1 MWNKFF
7 NLFTILTLF
16 SLLIA
21 PLGRASAQESGP
33 FAKKMPLR
41 PTGNTSASPAPSAP
55 PALSRESATPGASD
69 VLTITGN
76 LVPDPSFEASYG
88 NETIWGQESTNF
100 GSPLCIVADCNEIG
114 VPPPGPRTG
123 NVWAWLGGID
133 FTQPGRVSPEVS
145 QVYQDVTFPGC
156 GGATLQFYL
165 WIEANSG
172 SAADDVLLV
181 GIDGIAIFEVNATQ
195 ASSYSS
201 YKLVSLDVSKYADGG
216 VHFLQFYS
224 SVSDQIVSFHVDDVS
239 LTGCPAISGN
249 AGVAGATINYTG
261 GSTTANGSGNYS
273 FDVPPGWSGT
283 VTPSRQCYKFT
294 PANRSYNNVR
304 TNQTAQNYTA
314 AVGPACAAIAVRIK
328 GVLQGGT
335 RLVPKNNTV
344 GLSFPVNSG
353 PVIVNS
359 TNGVPFVASQRVIFP
374 KGGNNPTFFSEM
386 MGLPANIVGA
396 RYSFPAYDNTNFNSQ
411 LRIANVGNATAT
423 VRLFIKGS
431 EKTSGCT
438 PSNSPFTLAKGT
450 TIQVSC
456 AANDGPV
463 VLQSSGPPIIA
474 SLRVVPKSNNG
485 SFSEIMGLPQNQ
497 VSPSYFFPWYNN
509 VGLNTQLRVANVGA
523 ATTTVTVTIGGV
535 VRGSCNLAPNTS
547 CRVGFASV
555 NTGPVR
561 VASSGGVPIVASM
574 RILFPKSGVAP
585 FTGFSEVMGLPQS
598 QLGATYHFPWHNNA
612 TLDTQLRVAN
622 LSAMPASV
630 QVFIGGQEV
639 AGSPFTLAAGASTSK
654 NFAGINKG
662 PVKVVSNRVI
672 LASLRFLFPKNS
684 NTPTFVS
691 EVMGLPQSRLT
702 TSYYFPWFDNVSL
715 DAQLRV
721 GVP

>member
-16 SLLIA
+16 SLVIA
-21 PLGRASAQESGP
+21 PVGRVSAQESGSV
-33 FAKKMPLR
+33 AKKMPFHQ
-41 PTGNTSASPAPSAP
+41 TGEQLAN
-55 PALSRESATPGASD
+55 LKESTRPGASGPQ
-69 VLTITGN
+69 VITGN
-76 LVPDPSFEASYG
+76 LVQDPSFEASVES
-88 NETIWGQESTNF
+88 ETFWGQFSSNF
-100 GSPLCIVADCNEIG
+100 ATPLCTFSDCG
-114 VPPPGPRTG
+114 GPGGIFQPHTG
-123 NVWAWLGGID
+123 NVWGWFGGIN
-133 FTQPGRVSPEVS
+133 FSNPGVVNPSEDDMW
-145 QVYQDVTFPGC
+145 QNVTFPSC
-156 GGATLQFYL
+156 GGATLEFYFR
-165 WIEANSG
+165 IPGAQEG
-172 SAADDVLLV
+172 ADENDRFTVF
-181 GIDGIAIFEVNATQ
+181 IDGINVWSANATQ
-195 ASSYSS
+195 TSIYPSYT
-201 YKLVSLDVSKYADGG
+201 LIRVDVSQFANGA
-216 VHFLQFYS
+216 VHLLEFYS
-224 SVSDQIVSFHVDDVS
+224 VISDQNTNFFLDDVS

-261 GSTTANGSGNYS
+261 GSTIANGSGNYS
-273 FDVPPGWSGT
+273 FDVLPGWSGT
-283 VTPSRQCYKFT
+283 VTPSRQCYQFT

-304 TNQTAQNYTA
+304 TNQPAQNYTA

-335 RLVPKNNTV
+335 RLVPKNNTI

-374 KGGNNPTFFSEM
+374 KGGNPTFFSEM

-411 LRIANVGNATAT
+411 LRVANVGNATAT

-555 NTGPVR
+555 NTGPVQ
-561 VASSGGVPIVASM
+561 VTSSGGVPIVASM

-585 FTGFSEVMGLPQS
+585 FTGFSEIMGLPQS
-598 QLGATYHFPWHNNA
+598 QLGTTYHFPWHNNA
-612 TLDTQLRVAN
+612 NLDTQLRVAN

-691 EVMGLPQSRLT
+691 EVMGLPQNRLT

-715 DAQLRV
+715 DTQLRA

>member
-1 MWNKFF
+1 MWKKFL

-16 SLLIA
+16 SLVIA
-21 PLGRASAQESGP
+21 PVGRVSAQESGSV
-33 FAKKMPLR
+33 AKKMPFHQ
-41 PTGNTSASPAPSAP
+41 TGEQLAN
-55 PALSRESATPGASD
+55 LKESTRPGASGPQA
-69 VLTITGN
+69 ITGN
-76 LVPDPSFEASYG
+76 LVQDPSLEASV
-88 NETIWGQESTNF
+88 NSETFWEQFSTNY
-100 GSPLCIVADCNEIG
+100 GSPVCTIAGCGDGGGIFA
-114 VPPPGPRTG
+114 PRTG
-123 NVWAWLGGID
+123 NVWGWFGGVD
-133 FTQPGRVSPEVS
+133 FSAPNTINPEES
-145 QVYQDVTFPGC
+145 AIWQHIAFPGC
-156 GGATLQFYL
+156 GGATLEFYF
-165 WIEANSG
+165 WIPGAQPG
-172 SAADDVLLV
+172 ADQNDRFGVF
-181 GIDGIAIFEVNATQ
+181 IDGINVFSANATQ
-195 ASSYSS
+195 TSLYPSYT
-201 YKLVSLDVSKYADGG
+201 LRRIDVSAFADGAT
-216 VHFLQFYS
+216 HLLEFYS
-224 SVSDQIVSFHVDDVS
+224 NISDQNTNFFLDDVS

-314 AVGPACAAIAVRIK
+314 AVSPACAAIAVRIK

-335 RLVPKNNTV
+335 RLVPKNNTI

-353 PVIVNS
+353 PVIMNS

-374 KGGNNPTFFSEM
+374 KGGNPTVFSEM

-450 TIQVSC
+450 TLQVSC

-509 VGLNTQLRVANVGA
+509 VGLNTQLRVANIGA
-523 ATTTVTVTIGGV
+523 ANTTVTVTIGGV

-555 NTGPVR
+555 NTGPVQ
-561 VASSGGVPIVASM
+561 VTSSGGVPIVASM

-612 TLDTQLRVAN
+612 NLDTQLRVAN

-715 DAQLRV
+715 DAQLRA